1 MSKPIYF
8 NFPVEL
14 LTNYLF
20 NPIDVLNDIYYY
32 ALWNYAKDLYVDYD
46 TYNKVSKEDLIRYNI
61 DLDIK
66 EEGFNDEEN
75 YTLRDKLRFIL
86 AEDKYCV
93 STGNVNRSIER
104 GKELVRKYNNT
115 KPPFSNISTEIWF
128 EYYKKEKTEWEN
140 IMLLA
145 FLAVRSIIGEKGYCK
160 ITNDFLFARMC
171 GLRTKIKNKKELNK
185 TVQKYYTEYYKNKIR
200 TELELYWHLKT
211 YNGRGYY
218 ASFDMEYKDL
228 IRAIK
233 LNSKTNRMKV
243 LAREKKAIAKE
254 IDLELNK

>member
-32 ALWNYAKDLYVDYD
+32 ALWNYAKDLYIDDD
-46 TYNKVSKEDLIRYNI
+46 TYNKVSKEDLIRFNI

-93 STGNVNRSIER
+93 STGNVNRAIER
-104 GKELVRKYNNT
+104 GKVLVSKYNNA
-115 KPPFSNISTEIWF
+115 KAPFSNISTEIWF
-128 EYYKKEKTEWEN
+128 EYYKKEKTEWEH
-140 IMLLA
+140 IILLA

-171 GLRTKIKNKKELNK
+171 GLRTKIKDKKELNK

-200 TELELYWHLKT
+200 TDLELYWHLKT